1 LLTYKIKGLK
11 AGASTKVEM
20 ALPIYYGASGYRW
33 FQNRQPTKSSEG
45 IDFAMTDG
53 TGATFEAN
61 RVTLTHVDG
70 QRGDL
75 DAVANGEIE
84 FLGGP
89 TQVSMRN
96 VLSAVSPNPTP
107 ESGDSGGDGG
117 CTMGRNGKDAGLPL
131 LLAAAGALH
140 FWRRRDKSKIN
151 KSAA

>member
-1 LLTYKIKGLK
+1 MT
-11 AGASTKVEM
+11 
-20 ALPIYYGASGYRW
+20 LPSYYGASGYRW
-33 FQNRQPTKSSEG
+33 FKNLQPMKSSEG
-45 IDFAMTDG
+45 IDFSMADG
-53 TGATFEAN
+53 IGATFEAN

-75 DAVANGEIE
+75 DSVANGEIK

-96 VLSAVSPNPTP
+96 VLSVASPTEDPV
-107 ESGDSGGDGG
+107 DSSGDGG

-140 FWRRRDKSKIN
+140 FWRRRERSTTA